1 MAHRLR
7 KLAATA
13 RLSAAQ
19 LRHEIG
25 RSVLVIVAIAL
36 AVLAVTL
43 LAGLGLGVLETG
55 QDRFDEADQDVW
67 ISGGA
72 VELTAGGG
80 MENPIADSHQLAAD
94 VEEREDVQSASPI
107 AFHAIY
113 VGTEPEPSELELVS
127 GVGVP
132 SEHGGLTLEEGDGFS
147 EGDVHYGEGDY
158 DGPMTREVIVDPR
171 MAERFDLEVGDT
183 IYVGTSPSTAAE
195 EEFTVVGIS
204 SSYSQF
210 LGTTTAT
217 MPLSELQ
224 EITGTTGSDRAAF
237 VTATVAPGA
246 DRGAVSDEIQAA
258 HPEYDVRTSEEQF
271 ESMFEDQVLLLASGT
286 ALVVLAVVAGVV
298 LTVNLLALVASR
310 QRGELAAL
318 RALGLSRWLLTGI
331 IGGQG
336 IVLGLC
342 GGLLGL
348 LATPPAAFALNHL
361 AASLVGFENL
371 LRTPPIV
378 YLAGGAIAVV
388 VGTLG
393 AAVAGWRTSRYAR
406 LEHLAE

>member
-1 MAHRLR
+1 MTHRLR

-25 RSVLVIVAIAL
+25 RTVLVIVAIAL

-55 QDRFDEADQDVW
+55 QDRFDDADQDVW
-67 ISGGA
+67 VSGGA
-72 VELTAGGG
+72 VELTASGG

-94 VEEREDVQSASPI
+94 IGAREDVKSASPI

-113 VGTEPEPSELELVS
+113 VGTEPSELELVS

-132 SEHGGLTLEEGDGFS
+132 NEHGGMTLEEGDGFS
-147 EGDVHYGEGDY
+147 EGDVHYSEGDY

-171 MAERFDLEVGDT
+171 TADRFDVGVGDT

-195 EEFTVVGIS
+195 AEFTVVGIS

-210 LGTTTAT
+210 LGTTTVT

-237 VTATVAPGA
+237 VTATVANGA
-246 DRGAVSDEIQAA
+246 DRDAVSDEIQGEY
-258 HPEYDVRTSEEQF
+258 PEYNVRTSEEQF

-336 IVLGLC
+336 IVLGIC

-393 AAVAGWRTSRYAR
+393 AVVAGWRTSQYAR
-406 LEHLAE
+406 FEQLAE